1 MKPLYKCDWCDHI
14 GTELE
19 MRDHEATCVYN
30 KNLRHCFTCGLN
42 SGAFGVVK
50 CDKGVELPKGQYM
63 RYCSLWEEKEQD
75 PNSSETDNILKMFFR
90 GY

>member
-1 MKPLYKCDWCDHI
+1 MKPLYKCDWCDHT
-14 GTELE
+14 GTEIE

-50 CDKGVELPKGQYM
+50 CDKGIELPKGQYV
-63 RYCSLWEEKEQD
+63 RYCNLWEEKEQD
-75 PNSSETDNILKMFFR
+75 PNKTDSILKMFF
-90 GY
+90 GEY

>member
-1 MKPLYKCDWCDHI
+1 MKPLYKCDWCDHT

-30 KNLRHCFTCGLN
+30 KSLRHCFTCGLN

-50 CDKGVELPKGQYM
+50 CDKGIELPKGRYV
-63 RYCSLWEEKEQD
+63 RYCNLWEEKEQD
-75 PNSSETDNILKMFFR
+75 PDPNGTDSILKAFFR